1 MRRPKRRVADATH
14 CLQYCGWRKFCTSTR
29 IAVAERHNQL
39 GGVLERFLFLHIL
52 GIIIPTD
59 FHIFQRGRSTTNQC
73 CFRGAFRCCR
83 ILSIQL
89 LFLQQ
94 RCNRP
99 MYLRGARGLRFSPGL
114 QVVRDSFHPPYNRIN
129 VYIYIYIYIYMY
141 VFILQYIYIYIYICI
156 SCQKRKKVSQYI
168 PMKFTCLPIT
178 STKKHISIAI

>member
-29 IAVAERHNQL
+29 IAVAERQCRPSPLNQL

-94 RCNRP
+94 RCNRS

-114 QVVRDSFHPPYNRIN
+114 QVVRDSFHPPYNTIN
-129 VYIYIYIYIYMY
+129 VYIYIYIYMCIYLFY
-141 VFILQYIYIYIYICI
+141 NTYIY
-156 SCQKRKKVSQYI
+156 
-168 PMKFTCLPIT
+168 L
-178 STKKHISIAI
+178 H